1 MATKRPDYDQIYK
14 RVQEYY
20 VQQVLLTKELYEY
33 QFNEWEKIANQR
45 IQSLYHLL
53 MSIYITGNAIN
64 LLARNNF
71 LSESYIL
78 ARALLEKVINY
89 MYALVC
95 EEDEYQKYLNYTK
108 QKGYR
113 ILNRSFIVGEQKAEL
128 KWSGSVNLDD
138 NPELRE
144 AVNQFT
150 SGKGKAITR
159 WTSLSLAERLNVIRD
174 KGNIKIEGLM
184 LSTLGIYDDASEALH
199 GTLYGSA
206 FHFGFFEGKI
216 PAKVEDLAET
226 YRSKLLFLFFALGTS
241 IDSLFKVVSDVC
253 TEERSK
259 DFVRKSH
266 THLRELQKSIDKYK
280 PDRTSFL
287 YQCNLSFIENS
298 NNRK

>member
-1 MATKRPDYDQIYK
+1 MATKQPDYDQIYK

-33 QFNEWEKIANQR
+33 QFDEWEKIANKR

-64 LLARNNF
+64 LLALNNF
-71 LSESYIL
+71 LSESYML
-78 ARALLEKVINY
+78 ARALLEKIINY
-89 MYALVC
+89 MYVLVC
-95 EEDEYQKYLNYTK
+95 EEGEYQKYLNYTK

-113 ILNRSFIVGEQKAEL
+113 ILNRSFVVGEQKAEL

-159 WTSLSLAERLNVIRD
+159 WTLLSPAERLNIIRD

-184 LSTLGIYDDASEALH
+184 LSTLGIWDDASEALH

-216 PAKVEDLAET
+216 PAKVENLAET
-226 YRSKLLFLFFALGTS
+226 YRNKLLFLFFALGTS
-241 IDSLFKVVSDVC
+241 IASLFDVVSNVYPVKK
-253 TEERSK
+253 SK
-259 DFVRKSH
+259 DFAKQSQ
-266 THLRELQKSIDKYK
+266 TNLKELQKLIDHYK
-280 PDRTSFL
+280 P
-287 YQCNLSFIENS
+287 N
-298 NNRK
+298 

>member
-33 QFNEWEKIANQR
+33 QFNEWENITNQR

-64 LLARNNF
+64 LLALNNF
-71 LSESYIL
+71 LSESYML
-78 ARALLEKVINY
+78 ARALLEKLINY
-89 MYALVC
+89 MYVLVC

-113 ILNRSFIVGEQKAEL
+113 ILNRSFKVGDQKAEL
-128 KWSGSVNLDD
+128 KWSGSVNLED
-138 NPELRE
+138 NPELRD

-150 SGKGKAITR
+150 SGKGKAIPR
-159 WTSLSLAERLNVIRD
+159 WTSLSLAKRLAIVRD
-174 KGNIKIEGLM
+174 KSNVKIEGLM

-216 PAKVEDLAET
+216 PRKVEDLAET
-226 YRSKLLFLFFALGTS
+226 YRNRLLFLFFALGIS
-241 IDSLFKVVSDVC
+241 IASLFEVVSYVYPI
-253 TEERSK
+253 EKSK
-259 DFVRKSH
+259 DIAKQSQ
-266 THLRELQKSIDKYK
+266 THLRELQKSVNQQK
-280 PDRTSFL
+280 PD
-287 YQCNLSFIENS
+287 
-298 NNRK
+298 

>member
-1 MATKRPDYDQIYK
+1 MATKQPDYVQIYK

-33 QFNEWEKIANQR
+33 QFDEWEKIANQR

-64 LLARNNF
+64 LLALNNF
-71 LSESYIL
+71 LSESYML
-78 ARALLEKVINY
+78 ARALLEKLINY
-89 MYALVC
+89 MYVLVC

-113 ILNRSFIVGEQKAEL
+113 ILNRSFIVGDQKAEL
-128 KWSGSVNLDD
+128 RWSGSVNLDD
-138 NPELRE
+138 NPELRD

-159 WTSLSLAERLNVIRD
+159 WTSLSLQERLAIIRD
-174 KGNIKIEGLM
+174 KGKIKIEGLM

-206 FHFGFFEGKI
+206 FHFGFFEGKTLR
-216 PAKVEDLAET
+216 KVEDLAET
-226 YRSKLLFLFFALGTS
+226 YRNRLLFLFFALGTS
-241 IDSLFKVVSDVC
+241 IASLFEVVSYVYPI
-253 TEERSK
+253 EKSK
-259 DFVRKSH
+259 DITKQSQ
-266 THLRELQKSIDKYK
+266 TYLREFQESVNKQK
-280 PDRTSFL
+280 PD
-287 YQCNLSFIENS
+287 
-298 NNRK
+298 

>member
-33 QFNEWEKIANQR
+33 QFNEWENITNQR

-64 LLARNNF
+64 LLALNNF
-71 LSESYIL
+71 LSESYML
-78 ARALLEKVINY
+78 ARALLEKLINY
-89 MYALVC
+89 MYVLVC

-113 ILNRSFIVGEQKAEL
+113 ILNRSFQVGDQKAEL

-138 NPELRE
+138 NPELRD

-150 SGKGKAITR
+150 SGKGKAIPR
-159 WTSLSLAERLNVIRD
+159 WTSLSLAKRLAIVRD
-174 KGNIKIEGLM
+174 KSNVKIEGLM

-216 PAKVEDLAET
+216 PRKVEDLAET
-226 YRSKLLFLFFALGTS
+226 YRNRLLFLFFALGTS
-241 IDSLFKVVSDVC
+241 IASLFEVVSYVYPIKK
-253 TEERSK
+253 SK
-259 DFVRKSH
+259 DIAKQSQ
-266 THLRELQKSIDKYK
+266 THLRELQKSVNQQK
-280 PDRTSFL
+280 PD
-287 YQCNLSFIENS
+287 
-298 NNRK
+298 

>member
-1 MATKRPDYDQIYK
+1 MAAKQPDYDQIYK
-14 RVQEYY
+14 RVQGYY

-33 QFNEWEKIANQR
+33 QFDEWEKIANQR

-53 MSIYITGNAIN
+53 MSIYIAGNAIN
-64 LLARNNF
+64 LLALNNF
-71 LSESYIL
+71 LSESYML
-78 ARALLEKVINY
+78 ARALLEKLINY
-89 MYALVC
+89 MYVLVC

-113 ILNRSFIVGEQKAEL
+113 ILNRSFIVGDQKAEL

-159 WTSLSLAERLNVIRD
+159 WTSLSLAERLNVIRG

-241 IDSLFKVVSDVC
+241 IASLFDVIYNVYPI
-253 TEERSK
+253 EKSK
-259 DFVRKSH
+259 DFAKQSQ
-266 THLRELQKSIDKYK
+266 TYMGELQKSIDQYK
-280 PDRTSFL
+280 PD
-287 YQCNLSFIENS
+287 
-298 NNRK
+298 

>member
-1 MATKRPDYDQIYK
+1 MATKQPDYDQIYK

-20 VQQVLLTKELYEY
+20 IQQVLLTKELYEY
-33 QFNEWEKIANQR
+33 QFDEWEKIANQR

-64 LLARNNF
+64 LLALNNF
-71 LSESYIL
+71 LSESYML
-78 ARALLEKVINY
+78 ARALLEKLINY
-89 MYALVC
+89 MYVLVC

-113 ILNRSFIVGEQKAEL
+113 ILNRSFIVGDQKAEL

-150 SGKGKAITR
+150 SGKGKVITR

-184 LSTLGIYDDASEALH
+184 LSTLGIWDDASEALH

-206 FHFGFFEGKI
+206 FHFGFFEGRI
-216 PAKVEDLAET
+216 PRKVEDLAET
-226 YRSKLLFLFFALGTS
+226 YRNRLLSLFFALGTS
-241 IDSLFKVVSDVC
+241 IASLFEIVSYVYPI
-253 TEERSK
+253 EKSK
-259 DFVRKSH
+259 DITKQSQ
-266 THLRELQKSIDKYK
+266 THLREFQKSVNKQK
-280 PDRTSFL
+280 PD
-287 YQCNLSFIENS
+287 
-298 NNRK
+298 

>member
-1 MATKRPDYDQIYK
+1 MATKQPDYDQIYK

-33 QFNEWEKIANQR
+33 QFDEWEKIANQR

-64 LLARNNF
+64 LLALNNF
-71 LSESYIL
+71 LSESYML
-78 ARALLEKVINY
+78 ARALLEKLINY
-89 MYALVC
+89 MYVLVC

-159 WTSLSLAERLNVIRD
+159 WTSLSPAERLNVIRD

-184 LSTLGIYDDASEALH
+184 LSTLGIWDDASEALH
-199 GTLYGSA
+199 GTLYGAA
-206 FHFGFFEGKI
+206 FHFGFFEGKTLR
-216 PAKVEDLAET
+216 KVEDLAET
-226 YRSKLLFLFFALGTS
+226 YRNRLLFLFFALGTC
-241 IDSLFKVVSDVC
+241 IASLFELVSYVY
-253 TEERSK
+253 TIEKSK
-259 DFVRKSH
+259 DIAQQSQAA
-266 THLRELQKSIDKYK
+266 LRELQKSIDQYK
-280 PDRTSFL
+280 PD
-287 YQCNLSFIENS
+287 
-298 NNRK
+298 

>member
-14 RVQEYY
+14 RVKEYY

-33 QFNEWEKIANQR
+33 QFNEWENITNQR

-64 LLARNNF
+64 LLALNNF
-71 LSESYIL
+71 LSESYML
-78 ARALLEKVINY
+78 ARALLEKLINY
-89 MYALVC
+89 MYVLVC
-95 EEDEYQKYLNYTK
+95 GEDEYQKYLNYTK

-113 ILNRSFIVGEQKAEL
+113 ILNRSFKVGDQKAEL

-138 NPELRE
+138 NPELRD

-150 SGKGKAITR
+150 SGKGKAIPR
-159 WTSLSLAERLNVIRD
+159 WTSLSLAKRLAIVRD
-174 KGNIKIEGLM
+174 KSNVKIEGLM

-216 PAKVEDLAET
+216 PRKVEDLAET
-226 YRSKLLFLFFALGTS
+226 YRNRLLFLFFALGTS
-241 IDSLFKVVSDVC
+241 IASLFEVVSYVYPI
-253 TEERSK
+253 EKSK
-259 DFVRKSH
+259 DIAKQSQ
-266 THLRELQKSIDKYK
+266 THLRELQKSVNQQK
-280 PDRTSFL
+280 PD
-287 YQCNLSFIENS
+287 
-298 NNRK
+298 

>member
-1 MATKRPDYDQIYK
+1 MATKRPDYDQLYK

-33 QFNEWEKIANQR
+33 QFNEWENITNQR

-64 LLARNNF
+64 LLALNNF
-71 LSESYIL
+71 LSESYML
-78 ARALLEKVINY
+78 ARALLEKLINY
-89 MYALVC
+89 MYVLVC

-150 SGKGKAITR
+150 SGKGKVITR
-159 WTSLSLAERLNVIRD
+159 WTSLSPAERLNVIRD

-184 LSTLGIYDDASEALH
+184 LSTLGIWDDASEALH

-206 FHFGFFEGKI
+206 FHFGFFEGRI
-216 PAKVEDLAET
+216 PRKVEDLAET
-226 YRSKLLFLFFALGTS
+226 YRNRLLSLFFALGTS
-241 IDSLFKVVSDVC
+241 IASLFEVVSYVYPI
-253 TEERSK
+253 EKSK
-259 DFVRKSH
+259 DITKQSQ
-266 THLRELQKSIDKYK
+266 TYLREFQESVNKQK
-280 PDRTSFL
+280 PD
-287 YQCNLSFIENS
+287 
-298 NNRK
+298 